1 MELRAGESAVNAAFL
16 FPGQGSQK
24 PEMLHN
30 LIPHQATEEVLQQM
44 SETLGLDV
52 RNLDSEKALRS
63 TISVQLALLAAGVAT
78 GRVLIH
84 RGLTPTTVLGL
95 SIGAF
100 AAAVVAEAISLAD
113 ATRLVRS
120 RAEQMEMLYPNGY
133 GLAALVGLSETQVC
147 GLVEAVNNEAHP
159 VFVGN
164 VNAPRQ
170 IVIAGNFEGMKEV
183 LSRGVAL
190 GARKAELLDV
200 SVPSHCP
207 LMQPIAQFL
216 QEQLRSMQIRDPQFV
231 YVSNVK
237 ARAIRSAAGVATDL
251 ADNIAHGVRWHDAT
265 SVAQE
270 LGCQLFL
277 EMPPGHVLSDLIH
290 ENFPEVEAYPVSSSS
305 IYTLPNRPA
314 RTVRSQRIALIDSTN
329 QC

>member
-1 MELRAGESAVNAAFL
+1 MEFRAGEFAVNAAFL

-44 SETLGLDV
+44 SETLGFDV
-52 RNLDSEKALRS
+52 RSLDSEEALRS

-84 RGLTPTTVLGL
+84 RGLLPTTVLGL

-120 RAEQMEMLYPNGY
+120 RAEQMEMLYSNGY
-133 GLAALVGLSETQVC
+133 GLAALVGLSETQVR
-147 GLVEAVNNEAHP
+147 GLVEAVSSEAHP

-170 IVIAGNFEGMKEV
+170 VVIAGNVEGMNEV
-183 LSRGVAL
+183 LRRGVVL

-200 SVPSHCP
+200 PVPSHCP
-207 LMQPIAQFL
+207 LMQPIAQSL

-251 ADNIAHGVRWHDAT
+251 ADNVAHGVRWHDAT
-265 SVAQE
+265 VVAQE

-277 EMPPGHVLSDLIH
+277 EMPPSHILSDLVR
-290 ENFPEVEAYPVSSSS
+290 ENLLEVEAYPIVSGSIDGLLTRQAAMCGPADSS
-305 IYTLPNRPA
+305 N
-314 RTVRSQRIALIDSTN
+314 
-329 QC
+329 

>member
-1 MELRAGESAVNAAFL
+1 MEL
-16 FPGQGSQK
+16 
-24 PEMLHN
+24 
-30 LIPHQATEEVLQQM
+30 
-44 SETLGLDV
+44 
-52 RNLDSEKALRS
+52 
-63 TISVQLALLAAGVAT
+63 
-78 GRVLIH
+78 
-84 RGLTPTTVLGL
+84 
-95 SIGAF
+95 
-100 AAAVVAEAISLAD
+100 
-113 ATRLVRS
+113 
-120 RAEQMEMLYPNGY
+120 LYPNGY

-147 GLVEAVNNEAHP
+147 GLVEGVSSEAHP

-170 IVIAGNFEGMKEV
+170 IVIAGNIEGMKEV

-207 LMQPIAQFL
+207 LMQPIAQSL
-216 QEQLRSMQIRDPQFV
+216 QEQLQSMQIRDPQFV

-290 ENFPEVEAYPVSSSS
+290 ENLPEVEAYPVSSSS
-305 IYTLPNRPA
+305 
-314 RTVRSQRIALIDSTN
+314 
-329 QC
+329 